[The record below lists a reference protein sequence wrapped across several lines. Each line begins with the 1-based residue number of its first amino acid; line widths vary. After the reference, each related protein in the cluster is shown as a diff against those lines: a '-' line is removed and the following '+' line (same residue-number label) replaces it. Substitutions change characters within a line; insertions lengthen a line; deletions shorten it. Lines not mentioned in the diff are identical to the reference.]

1 MGLPWSGSPHTEQ
14 SLPRVDKDEEL
25 NMFELESCVPEIEL
39 WNHLIFSGKPV
50 IKRFCLA
57 FWLQGLQVV
66 GIRNFE

>member
-39 WNHLIFSGKPV
+39 WNHLIFFRQTSHQTFLLGILAPGTPGSGHT
-50 IKRFCLA
+50 
-57 FWLQGLQVV
+57 
-66 GIRNFE
+66 

>member
-1 MGLPWSGSPHTEQ
+1 MGLAWSGSLHTDQ

-25 NMFELESCVPEIEL
+25 NMFELESCAPEIEL
-39 WNHLIFSGKPV
+39 WNHLLFSGEPV

-57 FWLQGLQVV
+57 FWIQGLQVV

>member
-1 MGLPWSGSPHTEQ
+1 MGLPWSDSPHTEQ
-14 SLPRVDKDEEL
+14 RLPRVDKDEKP

>member
-39 WNHLIFSGKPV
+39 
-50 IKRFCLA
+50 
-57 FWLQGLQVV
+57 
-66 GIRNFE
+66 